1 MQRYAWATAAIVVA
15 LVLAFAAV
23 EAAGVGVLSDPRA
36 AMSDGGAFAAVVGVG
51 LLVGD
56 VVLPVP
62 SSLVMLAH
70 GALFGV
76 GLGTLLSLL
85 GTVGAAVAGVWI
97 GRRSERLL
105 GVPAGERRRAQ
116 DLVDRWGAVA
126 VVATRPVVP
135 VLAEAV
141 VIMAGAAGASALQVA
156 VAAAAGGCRRR
167 CSTPW
172 PVPRGRRRQWRSGVP
187 RRGGPGCGV
196 LAGLDPAAQRPRAAA
211 DVMDEIRLEVVAS
224 GFDFPTSAV
233 VDDHGVV
240 HVVESGLAFGGSR
253 AGGTVCGSA
262 STASGSWSSRGCA
275 RR

>member
-15 LVLAFAAV
+15 LVLAFAVV

-36 AMSDGGAFAAVVGVG
+36 AMSDGGAFAAAVGVG
-51 LLVGD
+51 LLIGD

-105 GVPAGERRRAQ
+105 GVSAGERRRAQ

-126 VVATRPVVP
+126 VVATRPVP

-141 VIMAGAAGASALQVA
+141 VIMAGAAGGGALRP
-156 VAAAAGGCRRR
+156 GRL
-167 CSTPW
+167 
-172 PVPRGRRRQWRSGVP
+172 PRGRRRQWRSGVS

-211 DVMDEIRLEVVAS
+211 DVMDGIRLEVVA
-224 GFDFPTSAV
+224 
-233 VDDHGVV
+233 
-240 HVVESGLAFGGSR
+240 
-253 AGGTVCGSA
+253 A
-262 STASGSWSSRGCA
+262 STSRPARWSTNRASSTSSSRGSDSGDPSPAARCGGSRGCA

>member
-51 LLVGD
+51 LLIGD
-56 VVLPVP
+56 VVVPVP

-105 GVPAGERRRAQ
+105 GVSAGERRRAQ

-126 VVATRPVVP
+126 VVATRPVP

-156 VAAAAGGCRRR
+156 VAAAAGGLPAAVLYALAGSLVVDAASGAAVFLAVVALAAVFWVV
-167 CSTPW
+167 ST
-172 PVPRGRRRQWRSGVP
+172 GQ
-187 RRGGPGCGV
+187 RRGPG
-196 LAGLDPAAQRPRAAA
+196 L
-211 DVMDEIRLEVVAS
+211 
-224 GFDFPTSAV
+224 
-233 VDDHGVV
+233 
-240 HVVESGLAFGGSR
+240 
-253 AGGTVCGSA
+253 
-262 STASGSWSSRGCA
+262 
-275 RR
+275 RRT